1 MRDQYQHQLDA
12 VLNSLVEMTGAV
24 RTALELAT
32 KALLEGD
39 ATRAET
45 VIGGD
50 LAIDAARERI
60 EDESFDILA
69 RQSPVA
75 GDLRMLVATLRM
87 VTDLERMGDLSVHV
101 ARVARRRYPAKAV
114 PPLLVPTIQAMAAT
128 ADEMIAQAA
137 EIIASRDV
145 HAAAELEDTDDQ
157 MDSLRRSMF
166 EALLSDEW
174 EETVGRVEPAIDIA
188 LLGRYYERIGD
199 HAVSMARRLDLHRHR
214 RAPGQRLRPR
224 GAVGVDRE

>member
-24 RTALELAT
+24 RTALDLAT
-32 KALLEGD
+32 KSLLEGD
-39 ATRAET
+39 ATLAET

-50 LAIDAARERI
+50 LAIDSARERI

-114 PPLLVPTIQAMAAT
+114 PQLLVPTIQAMAET
-128 ADEMIAQAA
+128 ADQMIAQAA
-137 EIIASRDV
+137 KIIASRDV

-174 EETVGRVEPAIDIA
+174 EQTVGRVEPAIDIA

-199 HAVSMARRLDLHRHR
+199 HAVSMARRLIFIVTGEH
-214 RAPGQRLRPR
+214 P
-224 GAVGVDRE
+224 VSV